1 MKTMNSPSSVRGLS
15 LVGWILVIIV
25 VVIFATSAIKMVPA
39 YIDFNTIS
47 SMANSVLSDSKVGL
61 KSENEIRA
69 DFAKRMSINNLTVI
83 SAQDLIIE
91 KDGGTVKVLVDY
103 EVRENLFSNVDVVM
117 AFNREFTKD
126 VR

>member
-1 MKTMNSPSSVRGLS
+1 MKTMNSPSAVRGLS

-25 VVIFATSAIKMVPA
+25 VVIFATAAIKMVPA

-69 DFAKRMSINNLTVI
+69 DFAKRMSINNITVI

>member
-1 MKTMNSPSSVRGLS
+1 MKMMNSPSSVRGLS

-25 VVIFATSAIKMVPA
+25 VVIFATAAIKMVPA

-83 SAQDLIIE
+83 SSQDLIIE

>member
-1 MKTMNSPSSVRGLS
+1 MKTMNSPSAVRGLS
-15 LVGWILVIIV
+15 LLGWMLVLIV
-25 VVIFATSAIKMVPA
+25 VVIFATAAVKMVPA

-61 KSENEIRA
+61 KSENEIRD
-69 DFAKRMSINNLTVI
+69 DFAKRMSINNIKVI
-83 SAQDLIIE
+83 SAKDLIIE
-91 KDGGTVKVLVDY
+91 KDGGKVKVLVDY

-126 VR
+126 IR